1 MGAYLDIE
9 GIVEMAK
16 ERGVNYIHPG
26 YGFLA
31 ENADFAEACAKAGLP
46 LWGHARSCC
55 ARWAT
60 NRGACVGQ
68 GSRRANSARHR

>member
-1 MGAYLDIE
+1 MKPIWWGGQGPGGAYLDIE

-31 ENADFAEACAKAGLP
+31 ENADFAEACPRLGLP
-46 LWGHARSCC
+46 LWGHARNCC
-55 ARWAT
+55 ARWVT
-60 NRGACVGQ
+60 RP
-68 GSRRANSARHR
+68 RHAR